1 MIEAPWCRVTGRVI
15 GPDAAP
21 HGVGGQVIFDPDP
34 ERVFAEVVEGEAPA
48 IVATVSVDQSYT
60 VRATG
65 DVTLHVNGKTHS
77 VDVSRADMPLLWV
90 LRDVLNLT
98 GTKYGCGIE
107 VCGACTVMMDGQPE
121 HACVLDV
128 SSAAG
133 KQIVTIEGLSS
144 DALGQKIQAS
154 FVEHG
159 AVQCGFCTP
168 GFIMSALGYMG
179 EHPNPT

>member
-1 MIEAPWCRVTGRVI
+1 MPT
-15 GPDAAP
+15 
-21 HGVGGQVIFDPDP
+21 
-34 ERVFAEVVEGEAPA
+34 
-48 IVATVSVDQSYT
+48 Y
-60 VRATG
+60 
-65 DVTLHVNGKTHS
+65 TLHVNGKTRS

-133 KQIVTIEGLSS
+133 KQIVTIEGLSPDRS
-144 DALGQKIQAS
+144 HPAQKAWIAKQVPQCGYCQSGMLMSTACAMKAGH
-154 FVEHG
+154 HG
-159 AVQCGFCTP
+159 AEIASEVKNLCVCGTYQRVKQAVA
-168 GFIMSALGYMG
+168 GL
-179 EHPNPT
+179 